1 MPGARV
7 RAHPSFVVPLV
18 VAQFLLWVNTG
29 SRQPPRVSA
38 VDGVPPTIDLVFI
51 DIVGR
56 KFNLTNGENLMK
68 NSILKFR
75 DACQKAGVNE
85 FVLTG
90 ILGGI
95 CFNAISS
102 RSWMQSKNADLAA
115 QAKLAAENGDKNT
128 IERVAKLIKR
138 NCEQLDQ
145 LRDVQKAAE
154 AAYLAHEKKAYIKP
168 SKSSEPTQSEDVM
181 IAQINALIKKS
192 AS

>member
-1 MPGARV
+1 
-7 RAHPSFVVPLV
+7 
-18 VAQFLLWVNTG
+18 
-29 SRQPPRVSA
+29 
-38 VDGVPPTIDLVFI
+38 
-51 DIVGR
+51 
-56 KFNLTNGENLMK
+56 MK

-145 LRDVQKAAE
+145 LRDVQKAA
-154 AAYLAHEKKAYIKP
+154 YLAHEKKAYIKP